1 MSNNVNNAR
10 MSKGKGLGRTAERAK
25 SRNEELM
32 KEVLK
37 EGIDED
43 EMRFGVILKVM
54 GNGRFE
60 VHLTD
65 GRITNASIRDLLSSK
80 KGTPVSNGTI
90 VLIHLPNWEKDAL
103 TKNTKPIS
111 YIEGVLDNDSHVP
124 ILKKRG
130 ELPEWMFGKKDFSG
144 SSKPSEDGFEFV
156 SAEAERALA
165 TEARAE
171 EEDDE
176 NENVIM
182 SGSSNSASASA
193 LVTII
198 DNSARAKARD
208 IKISKARSAK
218 EFSVDDI

>member
-25 SRNEELM
+25 NKNEELM

-37 EGIDED
+37 DGIDED
-43 EMRFGVILKVM
+43 EMRFGVILKVF

-130 ELPEWMFGKKDFSG
+130 ELPEWMFGKKEFSG

-165 TEARAE
+165 TEALAEAKEEDE

-176 NENVIM
+176 KENIVV
-182 SGSSNSASASA
+182 SNSAAA
-193 LVTII
+193 TVI

-208 IKISKARSAK
+208 IKIAKARSVK
-218 EFSVDDI
+218 EFNVDDI